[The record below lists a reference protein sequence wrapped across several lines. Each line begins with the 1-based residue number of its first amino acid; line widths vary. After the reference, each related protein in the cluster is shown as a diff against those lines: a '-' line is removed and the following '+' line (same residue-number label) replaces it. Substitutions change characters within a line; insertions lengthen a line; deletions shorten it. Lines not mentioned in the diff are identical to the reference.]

1 MCIQKFTSSKS
12 YVDNDFFFKKL
23 IPRPTKTQKSID
35 ESLKVP
41 LKDNPAL
48 NKIGAACTP

>member
-12 YVDNDFFFKKL
+12 YVDNDFFKL